1 MGDSKSDT
9 ELVYAIGINPQKCR
23 ITVIF
28 RGSVT
33 TTDFVVYSRIGL
45 VQAKHPRQF
54 NINDINGR
62 SSSSDTTTN
71 NDDVGI
77 HQGFYE
83 YLMSSGKY
91 IEIMKHLQQL
101 LLDVPIRKT
110 YKLYITGHS
119 LGGALA
125 TLFGFYAS
133 CSSDT
138 TSSSSSPVLPL
149 PITIVSVASPRVGN
163 IAFAQA
169 FVELESLGKVRH
181 LRIANHKDPVTL
193 NPTVSAK
200 RALALSAKM
209 FSPLGYLALMV
220 TGNGEGGEEEV
231 YYHTGMKMKLRKDI
245 CPLSEKQYEV
255 TYSGA
260 PFVAAVKATDSTRNL
275 VVVENSDEQQEL
287 AEIVKEEQ
295 AKKKKSSSSDMINV
309 AYHFGD
315 TYTERILAV
324 KRDLKGMTL
333 NDLYSSKARDL
344 M

>member
-1 MGDSKSDT
+1 
-9 ELVYAIGINPQKCR
+9 
-23 ITVIF
+23 
-28 RGSVT
+28 
-33 TTDFVVYSRIGL
+33 VVDSRIRL

-54 NINDINGR
+54 NVNDISNGR
-62 SSSSDTTTN
+62 GSSSSSNNTN
-71 NDDVGI
+71 NDDGDVGI

-83 YLMSSGKY
+83 YLITSGKY
-91 IEIMKHLQQL
+91 IEIMKHLEQL

-133 CSSDT
+133 CD
-138 TSSSSSPVLPL
+138 TSSSSSLPL

-169 FVELESLGKVRH
+169 FVELESLGKLRH

-260 PFVAAVKATDSTRNL
+260 PFVAAVKATTSSRSL
-275 VVVENSDEQQEL
+275 IVVENNDEQQEL

-295 AKKKKSSSSDMINV
+295 AKKKKASSSDMINV

-315 TYTERILAV
+315 AYTERILAV
-324 KRDLKGMTL
+324 KRELKGMTL

-344 M
+344 L